1 MTDTTIEIKGL
12 DKVIKKMDKIGD
24 KDDFRKATREA
35 VLYVQGRVPPYP
47 PPPPTSTYV
56 QTGQLGRSITSLQ
69 GEHPNALS
77 RVGELGG
84 DIVGIVGTNLEYAPY
99 VIDKERQ
106 AYMHKGRWYTLQDVV
121 TKASE
126 GIRKVYE
133 AMINRWLNA

>member
-1 MTDTTIEIKGL
+1 MSETIEIRGL

-24 KDDFRKATREA
+24 KDDFKRATREA

-47 PPPPTSTYV
+47 PQPPTSTYV
-56 QTGQLGRSITSLQ
+56 RTGQLGRSITSLQ
-69 GEHPNALS
+69 GAHPNALG

-84 DIVGIVGTNLEYAPY
+84 DIVGIIGTNLEYAPY

-126 GIRKVYE
+126 GIRKIYE